1 MAYDQFG
8 LALRVAA
15 SFLFT
20 VMVVCVK
27 LTTDDIPLGQIIF
40 WRSAVA
46 LLPLLVYLHLT
57 GDLPSGLLTKR
68 PRSHLLRCLFGL
80 AAMTTSFASL
90 KYLPVA
96 DSTVIGYLTPILMLI
111 LGGVFLGEAI
121 TRTRVLAVSF
131 GFLGVLV
138 MTIPSMDGARPDG
151 YLIGVG
157 LGLITAVITAVAK
170 VQIRD
175 LTKTEHPGAIA
186 FYFAL
191 VCAIGGLAT
200 LPFGWASPNLTSTL
214 LLIGAGLS
222 GGLAHICMT
231 LGLKHAETAKLA
243 GIEYLSLVFAVG
255 ADLLVFNIWP
265 GLNFLPA
272 TLFVLIAAYLVS
284 FRDGPKRQKQP
295 TAKSKV

>member
-1 MAYDQFG
+1 MAHDQFG

-15 SFLFT
+15 SFFFT

-27 LTTDDIPLGQIIF
+27 LTTENIPLGQIIF

-46 LLPLLVYLHLT
+46 LVPLMAYLYLT

-68 PRSHLLRCLFGL
+68 PGAHFLRCLFGL

-90 KYLPVA
+90 KFLPVA

-121 TRTRVLAVSF
+121 TRARVLAVTC

-138 MTIPSMDGARPDG
+138 MTFPALWETRPDG
-151 YLIGVG
+151 YLIGVA
-157 LGLITAVITAVAK
+157 LGLATAVITAVAK

-186 FYFAL
+186 FFFAL
-191 VCAIGGLAT
+191 VCAMGGLISA
-200 LPFGWASPNLTSTL
+200 PFGWASPSLTSYL
-214 LLIGAGLS
+214 LLVGAGVS

-243 GIEYLSLVFAVG
+243 GIEYISLIFAVA
-255 ADLLVFNIWP
+255 ADLLIFNITP

-272 TLFVLIAAYLVS
+272 TVLVLFAAYLVS
-284 FRDGPKRQKQP
+284 FRDTRNTP
-295 TAKSKV
+295 AKSHST